1 MNASKEAGL
10 ADSEILGI
18 MSESV
23 DGQIQ
28 AKNLSKIKE
37 CSHELP
43 KKNSDTNT
51 ETPSVREKKADALST
66 EKHLK
71 SIRQGSPRQSLVR
84 EEVCLDCSF
93 NCAVS
98 PLSVSPNRFSFSA
111 DMNEASELAE
121 KALNGEFPKLPKKYP
136 LMASKNSKKP
146 AESTKINKK
155 NSFSKK
161 FQFYPN

>member
-51 ETPSVREKKADALST
+51 ETPSVREKKAM
-66 EKHLK
+66 
-71 SIRQGSPRQSLVR
+71 P
-84 EEVCLDCSF
+84 
-93 NCAVS
+93 
-98 PLSVSPNRFSFSA
+98 SA
-111 DMNEASELAE
+111 QRNIS
-121 KALNGEFPKLPKKYP
+121 NP
-136 LMASKNSKKP
+136 
-146 AESTKINKK
+146 
-155 NSFSKK
+155 
-161 FQFYPN
+161 